1 MPNKKYIT
9 FSIYVGDRRDGK
21 DQIMDNPHNIPLD
34 LALYAY
40 SLYSFMWLEPD
51 QYSLEKLS
59 GDDLQITIKLG
70 MAPDHWAIASQKWD
84 RLQSI
89 AALFKGKPDL
99 HKILGTFADD
109 YAARLG

>member
-1 MPNKKYIT
+1 MNKKHIT
-9 FSIYVGDRRDGK
+9 FSIYAGNHDAGK
-21 DQIMDNPHNIPLD
+21 DQIIHNPHNIPLD

-40 SLYSFMWLEPD
+40 SLYSFNWLESD
-51 QYSLEKLS
+51 QYSLKKLS
-59 GDDLQITIKLG
+59 GDDFETTIKLG
-70 MAPDHWAIASQKWD
+70 MTPDHWAIASQKWD

-99 HKILGTFADD
+99 HKILKTFADD